1 MKAKPSVLQLS
12 TFTKVTSI
20 PREKSYTDLAVTVR
34 VKAPADMTT
43 LHERAPVDVVG
54 SMAWDYG
61 NGTTV
66 ENHRLE
72 RAKEAMAKAIQ
83 DLGGGAQNRL
93 AVVPF
98 SDVVK
103 DVTPLTVMDKEGQ
116 KRVKNA
122 VDALKPGGKADYFM
136 PLKIAAK
143 VNLN

>member
-1 MKAKPSVLQLS
+1 MAAQAKPSALQLS

-20 PREKSYTDLAVTVR
+20 PREKSYTDLPVTVC
-34 VKAPADMTT
+34 VKAPAEMTT
-43 LHERAPVDVVG
+43 LHERVPVDVVAVLDVSG

-83 DLGGGAQNRL
+83 TLGSGARNRL

-103 DVTPLTVMDKEGQ
+103 DVTPLT
-116 KRVKNA
+116 
-122 VDALKPGGKADYFM
+122 
-136 PLKIAAK
+136 
-143 VNLN
+143 